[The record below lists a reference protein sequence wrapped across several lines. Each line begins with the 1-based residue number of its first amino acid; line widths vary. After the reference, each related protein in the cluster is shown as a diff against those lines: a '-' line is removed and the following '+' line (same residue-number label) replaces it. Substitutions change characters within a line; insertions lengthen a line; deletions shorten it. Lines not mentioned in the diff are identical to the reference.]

1 MLKLLAF
8 DKLLLQMGK
17 QQEQNSSACLCE
29 YILLLP
35 IFMLTMQELRVPF
48 WCTALYCSDYVKQ
61 CGLKRKYC
69 NPYYSL
75 TLHYSNT
82 LDHLCECQS

>member
-17 QQEQNSSACLCE
+17 QQEQNSDSCLCE
-29 YILLLP
+29 CILLLP
-35 IFMLTMQELRVPF
+35 IFMLTMQELRAPF
-48 WCTALYCSDYVKQ
+48 WGTALYCPDYMKQ
-61 CGLKRKYC
+61 YGFKKKKS

-82 LDHLCECQS
+82 LDHPL